1 MYTVGSDRAL
11 PQLKVEKHRS
21 VCVLFRNYDRLT

>member
-21 VCVLFRNYDRLT
+21 VCVFFRNYERLT